1 MLIWIMLILGW
12 KLNTPALSATEVAE
26 LKLLKES
33 LDDLC
38 VELHRFGSMLVMM
51 AISILLKYIM
61 ITSLKW

>member
-12 KLNTPALSATEVAE
+12 KLNTPALSATEVA
-26 LKLLKES
+26 
-33 LDDLC
+33 DVLC
-38 VELHRFGSMLVMM
+38 VELHKFWSMLVMM